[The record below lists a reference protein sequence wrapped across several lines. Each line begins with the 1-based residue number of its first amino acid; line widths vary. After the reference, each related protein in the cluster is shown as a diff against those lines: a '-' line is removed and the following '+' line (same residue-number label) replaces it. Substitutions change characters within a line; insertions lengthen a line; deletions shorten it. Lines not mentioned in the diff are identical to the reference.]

1 MYELVE
7 IKNDE
12 AFTTSKIIAEG
23 TGNKHHAIQTLIQK
37 YEKRIEQFGSLSF
50 EMRARKRESV
60 GGVSEKIYY
69 LNEPQATYLMTLM
82 RNDGID
88 GVVVKFKA
96 KLVEEFFKMRTFI
109 REKQTYEWQ
118 ATRLNNK
125 ENRLKE
131 TDVIK
136 LLVDYA
142 KEQGSENSDKLY
154 MSYTKLAKKVVS
166 GKRDE
171 ININDLNNL
180 TLTENIIL
188 QTIRLDMLKGM
199 YYKDIYKDC
208 KDRIEQFKEIAYL
221 NNAEIPMKNKRD

>member
-23 TGNKHHAIQTLIQK
+23 TGNKHHAIRTMILK
-37 YEKRIEQFGSLSF
+37 YEKRISTFGQLSF
-50 EMRARKRESV
+50 KMQPVRYSR
-60 GGVSEKIYY
+60 GTNLEKVYY
-69 LNEPQATYLMTLM
+69 LNERQATFLMALM
-82 RNDGID
+82 RNDGVEGI
-88 GVVVKFKA
+88 VVEFKLR
-96 KLVEEFFKMRTFI
+96 LVDEFFKMREFI
-109 REKQTYEWQ
+109 RERQTKEWD
-118 ATRLNNK
+118 ATRIANK